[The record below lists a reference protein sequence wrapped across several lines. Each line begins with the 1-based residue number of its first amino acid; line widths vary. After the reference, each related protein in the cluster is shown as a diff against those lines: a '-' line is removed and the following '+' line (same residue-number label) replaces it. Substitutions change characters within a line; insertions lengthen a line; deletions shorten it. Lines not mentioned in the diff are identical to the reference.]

1 MANII
6 DNPKDG
12 TPPEARFMAR
22 IRSDLDRLAPAT
34 ANANAPAV
42 DIEPWPWGNVIA
54 LWLVASIALWGG
66 IGAAISSF
74 F

>member
-1 MANII
+1 MAWES
-6 DNPKDG
+6 K
-12 TPPEARFMAR
+12 TRTAASRRRLFSMVR
-22 IRSDLDRLAPAT
+22 TRSDLDQLAT
-34 ANANAPAV
+34 AAAPAV

-66 IGAAISSF
+66 IGAAVATF

>member
-1 MANII
+1 MANAIE
-6 DNPKDG
+6 NPRDG
-12 TPPEARFMAR
+12 VPIKAFVMVRA
-22 IRSDLDRLAPAT
+22 RSDLDRLASAT
-34 ANANAPAV
+34 ASPSV

-66 IGAAISSF
+66 IGAAVATF

>member
-1 MANII
+1 MATAIE
-6 DNPKDG
+6 NPWDVIPLK
-12 TPPEARFMAR
+12 ALVMVRA
-22 IRSDLDRLAPAT
+22 RSDLDRLASAT
-34 ANANAPAV
+34 APSV

-66 IGAAISSF
+66 IGAAVATF

>member
-1 MANII
+1 MANLIE
-6 DNPKDG
+6 NPKDG
-12 TPPEARFMAR
+12 APPEAFFMVR
-22 IRSDLDRLAPAT
+22 TRSDLDQLAT
-34 ANANAPAV
+34 APSV

-66 IGAAISSF
+66 IGAAVATF

>member
-1 MANII
+1 MAVYALGT
-6 DNPKDG
+6 DNPNG
-12 TPPEARFMAR
+12 CILPEAKFMVR
-22 IRSDLDRLAPAT
+22 TRSDLDRLATAT
-34 ANANAPAV
+34 APSV

-66 IGAAISSF
+66 IGAAVATF

>member
-1 MANII
+1 MVR
-6 DNPKDG
+6 
-12 TPPEARFMAR
+12 T
-22 IRSDLDRLAPAT
+22 RSDLDQLAT
-34 ANANAPAV
+34 AAAPAV

-66 IGAAISSF
+66 IGAAVATF

>member
-1 MANII
+1 MANVI

-12 TPPEARFMAR
+12 TPPEATFMAR
-22 IRSDLDRLAPAT
+22 IQSDLDRLATAT
-34 ANANAPAV
+34 VPAV

>member
-1 MANII
+1 MANVIE
-6 DNPKDG
+6 NPKDG
-12 TPPEARFMAR
+12 APLEAFVMVRT
-22 IRSDLDRLAPAT
+22 RSDLDRLATAT
-34 ANANAPAV
+34 APSV

-66 IGAAISSF
+66 IGAAVATF